1 MQLIKDFLDKH
12 QIREQRFAL
21 GVSGGADSL
30 ALAFLFKQELPD
42 YHLVALTVDHGL
54 RPSSKK
60 EAEYVAKI
68 MAEFGIEH
76 HILTWN
82 GEKPQTGIEER
93 ARLARY
99 CLLSGWCKINDIHYL
114 AIAHH
119 LFDQAETFL
128 MRLERG
134 SGLYGL
140 SAMQEI
146 SEKNGLKIL
155 RPLLNTHPQILKDY
169 LKQQNIAWVE
179 DESNQCTDFLRVKMR
194 QFLPLLAE
202 QTGITAERLC
212 LAAENLCRTRGF
224 IEDMVNDVLLN
235 NVHLWSKCG
244 ASFDVAEFMS
254 WHDELKFY
262 ILSRLICNI
271 SGNAYT
277 PEAESLRTLIIDMQ
291 QTDFSGATL
300 GGVYFCKQDLRL
312 WLVKEY
318 RDTETEISERA
329 WAEYEQKTP
338 EVRGLKIPLKLKQA
352 LIFEKKQE
360 N

>member
-1 MQLIKDFLDKH
+1 LQLIKDFLDKYK
-12 QIREQRFAL
+12 ITEKRLAL

-30 ALAFLFKQELPD
+30 ALALLFKQELPS
-42 YHLVALTVDHGL
+42 YQLIALTVDHGL

-60 EAEYVAKI
+60 EADYVAKV
-68 MAEFGIEH
+68 MADFDIEH
-76 HILTWN
+76 HILTWK
-82 GEKPQTGIEER
+82 GKKPTTGIEEQ

-99 CLLSGWCKINDIHYL
+99 RLLGDWCKAHNIHYL

-140 SAMQEI
+140 SSMQEI
-146 SEKNGLKIL
+146 SDKNGIKIL

-169 LKQQNIAWVE
+169 LRKQNVEWME

-202 QTGITAERLC
+202 KTGITAERLC
-212 LAAENLCRTRGF
+212 LAAENLHRTRGF
-224 IEDMVNDVLLN
+224 IEGMVNDIICN
-235 NVHLWSKCG
+235 KVHIWRNCG
-244 ASFDVAEFMS
+244 ASFDIAEFIS
-254 WHDELKFY
+254 WHEELKFY
-262 ILSRLICNI
+262 VLSRLISDI
-271 SGNAYT
+271 SGNAYM
-277 PEAESLRTLIIDMQ
+277 PEAEPLRALINDMKKA
-291 QTDFSGATL
+291 DFSGATL

-318 RDTETEISERA
+318 RGNNMDASEQA
-329 WAEYEQKTP
+329 WAKYEQNVP
-338 EVRGLKIPLKLKQA
+338 EVRGLKIPAKLKQA
-352 LIFEKKQE
+352 LIFEKKHE
-360 N
+360 K